1 VDAGFPKEHAQTK
14 KIERDAD
21 STKRIAL
28 YRRLQPF
35 QVNEGH

>member
-1 VDAGFPKEHAQTK
+1 MIRKSGYRFFRKDHAQTK

-28 YRRLQPF
+28 
-35 QVNEGH
+35 